1 MQMTGLGLKMEE
13 LEKLVIG
20 LYYNQNETFRDV
32 QKIIRQSPGDIRLN
46 LDKANPHSKSN
57 NPKQTQSSQAFQ
69 MFEEGSLPIQVANT
83 LGLRE
88 KEISEL
94 YSGGISVVCMN
105 YTRSNKS

>member
-1 MQMTGLGLKMEE
+1 LETASIRHWHPLYLFIDDAMQMTGLGLKMEE

-57 NPKQTQSSQAFQ
+57 NPKQT
-69 MFEEGSLPIQVANT
+69 
-83 LGLRE
+83 
-88 KEISEL
+88 
-94 YSGGISVVCMN
+94 
-105 YTRSNKS
+105 